1 MKKLILVAFASLA
14 LSTTACTANQAL
26 QSLPVVGDV
35 CTIAEGTLIDDKVLY
50 AANAL
55 YNVPAH
61 AYVTAN
67 RDGQLTPAVKAVLKP
82 KLLAMYRLLQAV
94 TAAKGTV
101 NCDYASMQM
110 LHAEVSA
117 LLPNR
122 E

>member
-1 MKKLILVAFASLA
+1 MKKLILAAFASMA
-14 LSTTACTANQAL
+14 LTACSANSLL
-26 QSLPVVGDV
+26 QSLPVVGNV
-35 CTIAEGTLIDDKVLY
+35 CTAAEGTLIDDK
-50 AANAL
+50 AL
-55 YNVPAH
+55 YSAYAFYQVPAH

-67 RDGQLTPAVKAVLKP
+67 RAGQLSPSVKAVVKP

-94 TAAKGTV
+94 KAAKGTI
-101 NCDYASMQM
+101 NCDYNSMKA